1 MKAILINL
9 PKLIAMVKELQS
21 RQIESLLERES
32 VGRLACHYDG
42 ETYLLPISYVYDNN
56 YIYCLSREGKKINI
70 MRKNPK
76 VAFEVDD
83 IRDISNWQSVV
94 VRGSFE
100 EVLGKEERVL
110 VLHKL
115 LSRFQPILSTIRA
128 ELGNDWP
135 FCDDKDDHSGIIMFR
150 IAIREKTGRFDSE
163 YQPDSLIG

>member
-1 MKAILINL
+1 
-9 PKLIAMVKELQS
+9 MVKELDS
-21 RQIESLLERES
+21 RQIESLLATAI

-56 YIYCLSREGKKINI
+56 CIYCLSREGKKINI

-83 IRDISNWQSVV
+83 IRDISNWQSVLV
-94 VRGSFE
+94 QGSFE
-100 EVLGKEERVL
+100 EVLKKEERML
-110 VLHKL
+110 VVHKL

-135 FCDDKDDHSGIIMFR
+135 FCDDNNDHPRVIMFR
-150 IAIREKTGRFDSE
+150 IAIREKTGRFDSD
-163 YQPDSLIG
+163 YQPDRLIG